1 MSFIS
6 QGFVD
11 GISELLSEFPPTLGA
26 GHRGMQ
32 LDVENIPPAAANV
45 NLRKVVVT
53 VVGQDFCDGRKY
65 ALRHVLVKPPLG
77 AVVNVMSPPYWS
89 AKCSAS
95 GQR

>member
-11 GISELLSEFPPTLGA
+11 GGSELLSEFPLILSA
-26 GHRGMQ
+26 GHRGMK

-45 NLRKVVVT
+45 NLRKVVMT
-53 VVGQDFCDGRKY
+53 VVGQDLCDGRKY
-65 ALRHVLVKPPLG
+65 ALRHILVKPPLRS
-77 AVVNVMSPPYWS
+77 VVNVLLPPYRS

-95 GQR
+95 HQR